1 MEIWLARS
9 EPYMSASEQALLL
22 LEALSS
28 GDVGIFLSG
37 KPLALFIRKDGVQQ
51 ILDALRLHY
60 SAHLHLRQSEALSMY
75 RGWHRED
82 GESIGH
88 ALLRYE
94 ALCDQVIQVGLA
106 HPSNSLPQAQRMI
119 GLLSDLRLSPEQRR
133 EVYTNT
139 FLQHDYDGAV
149 AALRVLYPSVNHTD
163 VPFIKPATS
172 KDQQHR
178 DRVRQPSAKATD
190 TLATLK
196 ESIMKASSPEEAL
209 SILASSTKTRT
220 PPRTNSRTAVRRDR
234 RKRNTN
240 KPLNPVATSGNLP
253 WEEHLGKLMCFSC
266 GSTGQWQDFDGDLR
280 HLTCTHC
287 RGSMIESLLLRE
299 QR

>member
-1 MEIWLARS
+1 
-9 EPYMSASEQALLL
+9 
-22 LEALSS
+22 
-28 GDVGIFLSG
+28 
-37 KPLALFIRKDGVQQ
+37 
-51 ILDALRLHY
+51 
-60 SAHLHLRQSEALSMY
+60 
-75 RGWHRED
+75 
-82 GESIGH
+82 
-88 ALLRYE
+88 
-94 ALCDQVIQVGLA
+94 
-106 HPSNSLPQAQRMI
+106 MI

-196 ESIMKASSPEEAL
+196 KSIMKASSPEEVL
-209 SILASSTKTRT
+209 SIMVSSTKTRT
-220 PPRTNSRTAVRRDR
+220 PPRTKSRTAVRRDR

-253 WEEHLGKLMCFSC
+253 WEDHLGKLMCFSC
-266 GSTGQWQDFDGDLR
+266 GETGQWSDIEGSLR
-280 HLTCTHC
+280 NLTCGHC
-287 RGSMIESLLLRE
+287 KGSMLESLLLRE
-299 QR
+299 QIYDGYDVIDDEYMGSPAGAAHAAAASSDAPVNLVRIVSSLFPKTFRYFQMCDRVRSLIPTTAIKCGSL